1 MNLVQKIEEYSTGLS
16 QKYIEEGTLSRRDFI
31 GLVSL
36 IGGVIAVSGISK
48 LGIENAFAEE
58 RTSVEEIIERADK
71 LFRADKHKE
80 AITLYEKAISLSGK
94 DMDKQRL
101 AELYFKIGFS
111 YGELKEWDKGLEAY
125 EKGASIHVDPTLV
138 IRYKNDEARRH
149 FDIGW
154 ANRKTN
160 PDIAIKEFLKAQEL
174 EPDNPSGFYSIGW
187 IFMRK
192 EDYRS
197 AIEYFKKAIK
207 IKPDYRGIGAL
218 GKAYYLNHDWKESKF
233 IYKAFLMMYPN
244 NKYREL
250 IIQRIAECEK
260 HLNN

>member
-1 MNLVQKIEEYSTGLS
+1 MSLVAKLVGGKNPVE
-16 QKYIEEGTLSRRDFI
+16 SRREFMKDVTI
-31 GLVSL
+31 DALALLGLKYLSS
-36 IGGVIAVSGISK
+36 GVAS
-48 LGIENAFAEE
+48 AEE
-58 RTSVEEIIERADK
+58 INSVDDLIKEADK
-71 LFRADKHKE
+71 LFMADKYKE
-80 AITLYEKAISLSGK
+80 AIPLYKKAISHSGK
-94 DMDKQRL
+94 NMDKQKL
-101 AELYFKIGFS
+101 AGLYFKIGFS

-125 EKGASIHVDPTLV
+125 EKGASIHVDPTLI

-160 PDIAIKEFLKAQEL
+160 PDLAIKEFLKAQEL

-192 EDYRS
+192 KDYRS

-218 GKAYYLNHDWKESKF
+218 GKAYYLNHNWKESKF
-233 IYKAFLMMYPN
+233 IYKAFLMIQPN

-250 IIQRIAECEK
+250 IIQRITKCEK